1 MAISFMTVRKEP
13 RATVF
18 THMSSLTKATLYYVF
33 AFGLAVLVAL
43 MAGRFGES
51 SRIISMFTPLV
62 AVLLMMLVMTR
73 DGYTREGWKVLGLHR
88 LGLRSWPLAI
98 LAPLV
103 VLGCTYGIVWGT
115 GIGYPDW
122 SRLGG
127 APDAGDLLR
136 ILVSIIIGYALAE
149 EIGWRGYLLPHLL
162 PLGRTPAMLL
172 SGLLH
177 GIYHL
182 PLMLM
187 TPFYHASGNRFIV
200 VILFLI
206 TMTLAGVA
214 YGYLRLTSGS
224 VWPPTITHNAFN
236 MIWEI
241 FTTATVA
248 GASPL
253 LLEYL
258 AGESGI
264 LTIIG
269 LAILAAWL
277 IYRLQRQ
284 PEPAPTTSVLASEPL
299 T

>member
-1 MAISFMTVRKEP
+1 M
-13 RATVF
+13 F
-18 THMSSLTKATLYYVF
+18 THISSLTKATLYYIF
-33 AFGLAVLVAL
+33 AFGLAVLVAM
-43 MAGRFGES
+43 MAERLGES

-62 AVLLMMLVMTR
+62 AVLLMMLVVTR

-103 VLGCTYGIVWGT
+103 VLSWTYGIVWST
-115 GIGYPDW
+115 GIGHLDW
-122 SRLGG
+122 SRLGE
-127 APDAGDLLR
+127 APNAGDLLR
-136 ILVSIIIGYALAE
+136 LLVSLIIDYALAE

-162 PLGRTPAMLL
+162 PLGRTRAMLL

-200 VILFLI
+200 IVLFLL

-224 VWPPTITHNAFN
+224 VWPPTIAHNAFN
-236 MIWEI
+236 TIWEI
-241 FTTATVA
+241 FATATVA

-264 LTIIG
+264 LTIIS
-269 LAILAAWL
+269 LAILVAWL
-277 IYRLQRQ
+277 IHRLQRQ
-284 PEPAPTTSVLASEPL
+284 PEPVPTAIVLAGEPL